1 MVESKTIDDAKEV
14 KEPTQQID
22 DGDANLKKEFESFMS
37 ELK

>member
-1 MVESKTIDDAKEV
+1 MVESKAIDDAKEV
-14 KEPTQQID
+14 KDQPQQID